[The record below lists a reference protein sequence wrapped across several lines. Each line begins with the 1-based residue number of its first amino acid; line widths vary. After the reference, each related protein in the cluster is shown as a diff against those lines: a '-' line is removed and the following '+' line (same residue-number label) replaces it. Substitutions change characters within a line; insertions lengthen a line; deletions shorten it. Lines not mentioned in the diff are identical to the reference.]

1 MRLWF
6 YTFYIMTQ
14 TRSDITIKTLQRE
27 LGVTY
32 KTAWRMYK
40 STAMLMGMRG
50 GDLRKEIDE
59 KKEHEST
66 GLQKWTFFYKVEYE
80 KDDDQ

>member
-1 MRLWF
+1 
-6 YTFYIMTQ
+6 MTQ
-14 TRSDITIKTLQRE
+14 TRSNIAIKTLQRE

-32 KTAWRMYK
+32 KTAWRMYRI
-40 STAMLMGMRG
+40 TNMLMEMHG
-50 GDLRKEIDE
+50 GDLLKEIDE
-59 KKEHEST
+59 KKEQERT